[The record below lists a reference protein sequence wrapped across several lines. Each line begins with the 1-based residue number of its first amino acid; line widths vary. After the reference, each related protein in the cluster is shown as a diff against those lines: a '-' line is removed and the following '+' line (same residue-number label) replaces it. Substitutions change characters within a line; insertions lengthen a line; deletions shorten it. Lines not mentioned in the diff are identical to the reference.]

1 MLRLIYFV
9 SWVWLI
15 FIGIWI
21 IFIVGEKWCV
31 QCPKFT
37 INVMGLISILFGVI
51 GIFRELIN
59 SNPMPGNLN
68 QPNKN

>member
-21 IFIVGEKWCV
+21 IFIVGEKW
-31 QCPKFT
+31 
-37 INVMGLISILFGVI
+37 ISILFGVI